1 MNDSHIETLEQVHQF
16 LEGTAA
22 VELSIDAKED
32 RYTWIQ
38 TMFVRFHYLRISK
51 ADKGL
56 ILSFCK
62 RSAVIRASRSS
73 D

>member
-1 MNDSHIETLEQVHQF
+1 MNDSAMKTLKQVHQF
-16 LEGTAA
+16 LGGTAA

-38 TMFVRFHYLRISK
+38 TTLVRLHYLQLNK
-51 ADKGL
+51 AEQRAD
-56 ILSFCK
+56 IAF
-62 RSAVIRASRSS
+62 SAEAQRLFAHP